1 MTLTLFIVAVVGL
14 FIFVIAYLRIII
26 ASFRHHTVT
35 GLISMIPGINLAVL
49 PTVWAKINKAFPMSV
64 LGLAI
69 TLGGWYMGGNL
80 YLDKNQNSLFNKP
93 KNTQT
98 ASPTQSSLVQK
109 SKAMPTE
116 HKTKEQPLP
125 QKPLYYIR
133 FKKIAISQL
142 DSLLD
147 QYIRIQLVDDR
158 EIEGKNIKSSSTEL
172 LIETYSN
179 GSKQVVKVPSKHIRT
194 LEKLVRSDK

>member
-1 MTLTLFIVAVVGL
+1 MTLTLFILAAIGL
-14 FIFVIAYLRIII
+14 FVFVIAYLRIII

-49 PTVWAKINKAFPMSV
+49 PTVWVKINKAFPMSV
-64 LGLAI
+64 LGLAM

-80 YLDKNQNSLFNKP
+80 YLDKNQISLISKP
-93 KNTQT
+93 QNTQT
-98 ASPTQSSLVQK
+98 TSPTQFPVVQK
-109 SKAMPTE
+109 NKATPIK

-133 FKKIAISQL
+133 FKKVAISQL
-142 DSLLD
+142 DSLLN
-147 QYIRIQLVDDR
+147 QYIRIQLIDDR
-158 EIEGKNIKSSSTEL
+158 ELEGKNIKSSSTTL

-179 GSKQVVKVPSKHIRT
+179 GSKQVVKVSSKHIRT
-194 LEKLVRSDK
+194 LEKLVRSEK

>member
-1 MTLTLFIVAVVGL
+1 MTLTLFILAAIGL

-49 PTVWAKINKAFPMSV
+49 PTVWAKISKAFPMSV
-64 LGLAI
+64 LGLAM

-80 YLDKNQNSLFNKP
+80 YLDKNQISLISEP
-93 KNTQT
+93 QNTT
-98 ASPTQSSLVQK
+98 SPTQFPVVPK
-109 SKAMPTE
+109 SKAIPIK

-133 FKKIAISQL
+133 FKKVAISQL
-142 DSLLD
+142 DSLLN
-147 QYIRIQLVDDR
+147 QYIRIQLIDDR
-158 EIEGKNIKSSSTEL
+158 KLEGKSIKSSSTSL

-179 GSKQVVKVPSKHIRT
+179 GSKQVVKVSSKHIRT
-194 LEKLVRSDK
+194 LEKLVRSEK

>member
-1 MTLTLFIVAVVGL
+1 MTLTLFILAAIGL

-49 PTVWAKINKAFPMSV
+49 PTVWAKISKAFPMSV
-64 LGLAI
+64 LGLAM

-80 YLDKNQNSLFNKP
+80 YLDKNQISLISEP
-93 KNTQT
+93 QNTT
-98 ASPTQSSLVQK
+98 SPTQFPVVPK
-109 SKAMPTE
+109 SKAIPIK

-133 FKKIAISQL
+133 FKKVAISQL
-142 DSLLD
+142 DSLLN
-147 QYIRIQLVDDR
+147 QYIRIQLIDDR
-158 EIEGKNIKSSSTEL
+158 ELEGKSIKSSSTSL

-179 GSKQVVKVPSKHIRT
+179 GSKQVVKVSSKHIRT
-194 LEKLVRSDK
+194 LEKLVRSEK